1 MSHRVE
7 KANDTMRALA
17 ADFVQR
23 TLENSAIVTVTNL
36 GLSPD
41 LKTAIVFVSVY
52 PEALEAETLDFLK
65 RKAGEL
71 RHYVLERIKIRKVPF
86 FEFALDKGEKNRQRI
101 DELV

>member
-7 KANDTMRALA
+7 KANDTIRALA
-17 ADFVQR
+17 ADFVHR
-23 TLENSAIVTVTNL
+23 IVENSAIVTVTNL

-41 LKTAIVFVSVY
+41 LKTAIVFITVF
-52 PEALEAETLDFLK
+52 PESEETDTLDFLK

-71 RHYVLERIKIRKVPF
+71 RHYVVERIKMRKVPF

-101 DELV
+101 DELT